1 MPPGPSPARRP
12 LPQSPPN
19 GQDDWRIQQGGQ
31 TVQQDRRPRGLRWRP
46 ALRHRHDREIIRL
59 ALPAFAAL
67 IAEPLFLLTD
77 SAIIGH
83 LGTEQLAGLGVAATL
98 LSLSV
103 SLCIFLAYG
112 TTAAVARRIGAGDLA
127 GAIRQG
133 VDGMWLALLIG
144 LAMIG
149 VGQLA
154 ADRVIG
160 LFDTT
165 AVVAGYATTYLR
177 LSLFGV
183 PAMLVVLAA
192 TGVLRGLQDTR
203 TPLLISVSAGVVN
216 VVLNLTFVYGLGL
229 GIAGSA
235 LGTVLTQA
243 AAATVLCLVIRR
255 AARRHRSSVRPRWSG
270 VVASSRA
277 GVPLI
282 IRTLTLQA
290 VLVAA
295 ATVAARIGTVSVAA
309 YQVAFGI
316 WILLA
321 YALDAIAI
329 AGQAIVGRYLG
340 AADIAGT
347 RAASRRMVEWGVAA
361 GVLTGLGALLAS
373 PLYLP
378 LFSPDQELR
387 AAVAA
392 VLPLIALFQPIAGV
406 VFVLDGVLIGAG
418 DARYLA
424 LAGVGAMLTFLPAA
438 GAVLVWD
445 LGLTG
450 LWWAIGLFMLAR
462 FSFLGARAIGSRWM
476 VTGAV
481 R

>member
-1 MPPGPSPARRP
+1 
-12 LPQSPPN
+12 
-19 GQDDWRIQQGGQ
+19 
-31 TVQQDRRPRGLRWRP
+31 
-46 ALRHRHDREIIRL
+46 
-59 ALPAFAAL
+59 
-67 IAEPLFLLTD
+67 
-77 SAIIGH
+77 
-83 LGTEQLAGLGVAATL
+83 
-98 LSLSV
+98 
-103 SLCIFLAYG
+103 
-112 TTAAVARRIGAGDLA
+112 
-127 GAIRQG
+127 
-133 VDGMWLALLIG
+133 
-144 LAMIG
+144 
-149 VGQLA
+149 
-154 ADRVIG
+154 VI
-160 LFDTT
+160 
-165 AVVAGYATTYLR
+165 
-177 LSLFGV
+177 
-183 PAMLVVLAA
+183 
-192 TGVLRGLQDTR
+192 
-203 TPLLISVSAGVVN
+203 N

-235 LGTVLTQA
+235 LGTVTTQL

-282 IRTLTLQA
+282 IRTLTLQS
-290 VLVAA
+290 VLVTAA
-295 ATVAARIGTVSVAA
+295 GVAARIGTVSVAA
-309 YQVAFGI
+309 YQIAFGI

-361 GVLTGLGALLAS
+361 GVLTGLGALLTS

-378 LFSPDQELR
+378 LFSPDQDLR

-424 LAGVGAMLTFLPAA
+424 VAGVGAMVAFLPAA
-438 GAVLVWD
+438 AAVLAWD

-462 FSFLGARAIGSRWM
+462 FSFLSTRAIGSRWM

>member
-1 MPPGPSPARRP
+1 MPSRP
-12 LPQSPPN
+12 LPA
-19 GQDDWRIQQGGQ
+19 GQWTSQPSRSGQ
-31 TVQQDRRPRGLRWRP
+31 HDQPTRQEGQPIHRDHRLNRFRWLP
-46 ALRHRHDREIIRL
+46 TLRHRHDREIIRL

-112 TTAAVARRIGAGDLA
+112 TTAAVARRIGAGDPA
-127 GAIRQG
+127 GAIRHG
-133 VDGMWLALLIG
+133 VDGIWLALLIG
-144 LAMIG
+144 VAAIG
-149 VGQLA
+149 IGQIA
-154 ADRVIG
+154 ANRVIG
-160 LFDTT
+160 LFDT
-165 AVVAGYATTYLR
+165 APVVAGYATTYLR
-177 LSLFGV
+177 LSIFGV
-183 PAMLVVLAA
+183 PAMLIVLAA

-203 TPLLISVSAGVVN
+203 TPLLVSVSAGVVN
-216 VVLNLTFVYGLGL
+216 VVLNLAFVYGVGLGL
-229 GIAGSA
+229 AGLA
-235 LGTVLTQA
+235 AGTVA
-243 AAATVLCLVIRR
+243 AVLCLVIRR
-255 AARRHRSSVRPRWSG
+255 AAGRYRSSIRPRWSG

-277 GVPLI
+277 GIPLI

-290 VLVAA
+290 VLVSAA
-295 ATVAARIGTVSVAA
+295 AVAARIGTVSVAA
-309 YQVAFGI
+309 YQIAFGI

-340 AADIAGT
+340 AADITGT
-347 RAASRRMVEWGVAA
+347 RASSRRMVEWGLAA

-378 LFSPDQELR
+378 LFSSDQDLH
-387 AAVAA
+387 AAVAS

-424 LAGVGAMLTFLPAA
+424 LAGVGTMLAFLPAA
-438 GAVLVWD
+438 GAVLAWD

-462 FSFLGARAIGSRWM
+462 FSFLSARAVGSRWM

>member
-1 MPPGPSPARRP
+1 MPSAPSPAGAGVEH
-12 LPQSPPN
+12 PP
-19 GQDDWRIQQGGQ
+19 GSSAGSERWL
-31 TVQQDRRPRGLRWRP
+31 RRPR
-46 ALRHRHDREIIRL
+46 LRHKHDREIIRL

-98 LSLSV
+98 LTLSV

-112 TTAAVARRIGAGDLA
+112 TTAAVARRVGAGDPA

-144 LAMIG
+144 LVMIG
-149 VGQLA
+149 LGQLA

-183 PAMLVVLAA
+183 PAMLIVLAA

-203 TPLLISVSAGVVN
+203 TPLLVSVSAGVVN

-235 LGTVLTQA
+235 LGTVLTQV
-243 AAATVLCLVIRR
+243 AAATVLCLMIRH
-255 AARRHRSSVRPRWSG
+255 AARRHRSSIRPRWSG

-277 GVPLI
+277 GVPLV

-290 VLVAA
+290 ALVSAA
-295 ATVAARIGTVSVAA
+295 AVAARIGTVSVAA
-309 YQVAFGI
+309 YQIAFGI
-316 WILLA
+316 WTLLA

-361 GVLTGLGALLAS
+361 GVLTGIGVLLAS

-378 LFSPDQELR
+378 LFSPDQELH

-424 LAGVGAMLTFLPAA
+424 IAGIGAMLAFLPAA
-438 GAVLVWD
+438 GAVLAWD

-462 FSFLGARAIGSRWM
+462 FTFLSVRAIGSRWL

>member
-1 MPPGPSPARRP
+1 MPSGPSPAGQRTPQVSPTGQANRLTGQDAPP
-12 LPQSPPN
+12 LPN
-19 GQDDWRIQQGGQ
+19 DHWRS
-31 TVQQDRRPRGLRWRP
+31 RFRWLP
-46 ALRHRHDREIIRL
+46 ALRHRHDREIVRL

-98 LSLSV
+98 LSVSV

-112 TTAAVARRIGAGDLA
+112 TTAAVARRIGAGDPS

-144 LAMIG
+144 VAMIG
-149 VGQLA
+149 IGQFA

-165 AVVAGYATTYLR
+165 AVVAGYASTYLR

-203 TPLLISVSAGVVN
+203 TPLLVAVSAGVIN

-235 LGTVLTQA
+235 LGTVTTQL
-243 AAATVLCLVIRR
+243 AAATVLCLVIRH

-277 GVPLI
+277 GVPLV

-290 VLVAA
+290 VLVTAA
-295 ATVAARIGTVSVAA
+295 GVAARIGTVSVAA
-309 YQVAFGI
+309 YQIAFGI

-361 GVLTGLGALLAS
+361 GVLTGLGALLTS

-378 LFSPDQELR
+378 LFSPDQDLR

-392 VLPLIALFQPIAGV
+392 VLPLVALFQPIAGV

-424 LAGVGAMLTFLPAA
+424 VAGVGAMVAFLPAA
-438 GAVLVWD
+438 AAVLAWD

-462 FSFLGARAIGSRWM
+462 FSFLSTRAIGSRWM

>member
-1 MPPGPSPARRP
+1 MSSAPSPVGAGVEGPGPSTAVSERR
-12 LPQSPPN
+12 
-19 GQDDWRIQQGGQ
+19 
-31 TVQQDRRPRGLRWRP
+31 LRWP
-46 ALRHRHDREIIRL
+46 PLRHKRDREIIRL

-67 IAEPLFLLTD
+67 VAEPLFLLTD

-83 LGTEQLAGLGVAATL
+83 LGTEQLAGLGVAATV

-112 TTAAVARRIGAGDLA
+112 TTAAVSRRIGAGDPA

-133 VDGMWLALLIG
+133 IDGMWLALLIG
-144 LAMIG
+144 LVAIG
-149 VGQLA
+149 LGQLL
-154 ADRVIG
+154 ADRTIG

-165 AVVAGYATTYLR
+165 AVVAGYAETYLR

-183 PAMLVVLAA
+183 PAMLIVLAA
-192 TGVLRGLQDTR
+192 VGVLRGLQDTR
-203 TPLLISVSAGVVN
+203 TPLAVSVSAGVVN
-216 VVLNLTFVYGLGL
+216 VVLNLTFVYGLEM

-243 AAATVLCLVIRR
+243 AAATVLCVVVGL
-255 AARRHRSSVRPRWSG
+255 AARRHRSSVRPHWSG
-270 VVASSRA
+270 LVASSRA

-290 VLVAA
+290 VLVSAA
-295 ATVAARIGTVSVAA
+295 GVAARIGTVSVAA
-309 YQVAFGI
+309 YQIAFGI

-340 AADIAGT
+340 AADIDGT
-347 RAASRRMVEWGVAA
+347 RAASRRMVEWGIAA

-378 LFSPDQELR
+378 LFSSDQALR
-387 AAVAA
+387 AELAT
-392 VLPLIALFQPIAGV
+392 VLPLIALFQPVAGI

-418 DARYLA
+418 DTRYLA
-424 LAGVGAMLTFLPAA
+424 LAGVGAMLAFLPAA
-438 GAVLVWD
+438 AAVLVWD

-450 LWWAIGLFMLAR
+450 LWWAIGVFMLAR
-462 FSFLGARAIGSRWM
+462 LAFLGVRALGTRWM